1 MKDSELLQFVHKTCE
16 MGVQGLLD
24 VKDSITAHEMKSA
37 VDSQIKEYQRITGRT
52 EKLLRSVGETPSS
65 PGLMAKASSG
75 AMSAMKLMADSSD
88 SKIAEMVI
96 QGNTMGITK
105 GTKHLN
111 DYSGDDPKVRGLAR
125 QLIETQ
131 QANVDQMKKFL

>member
-16 MGVQGLLD
+16 MGVVGLTD
-24 VKDSITAHEMKSA
+24 VKNKISGREMKSA
-37 VDSQIKEYQRITGRT
+37 VDSQIKEYRQITQRS
-52 EKLLRSVGETPSS
+52 EKMLRSAGKKPEN
-65 PGLMAKASSG
+65 PGMMAKASSG

-111 DYSGDDPKVRGLAR
+111 DYSGDDPKVRGLMR
-125 QLIETQ
+125 QLIDTQ
-131 QANVDQMKKFL
+131 QANVDEMKKFL